1 MSDWDL
7 DLRDAEGRMDEA
19 FAGAGDVVLG
29 VLDGTTDPE
38 EWVRSVD
45 YGNTLVLSIDGD
57 LNELAAGFARDVKDM
72 DGDLMHFRGF
82 LVVTPPGVNI
92 DTDRLSGS
100 RGDANGPGGDGGDAG
115 ETDGEETDGEEAD
128 GNGVEN
134 GESGGDETANDG
146 DDSADTGEN

>member
-7 DLRDAEGRMDEA
+7 DLRDAEGRMGEA

-100 RGDANGPGGDGGDAG
+100 RGGGGGPGRDGGDAEG
-115 ETDGEETDGEEAD
+115 VAETGDDEVGDSGVENGKVEGDATGHDESDAAEAD
-128 GNGVEN
+128 GN
-134 GESGGDETANDG
+134 
-146 DDSADTGEN
+146 

>member
-100 RGDANGPGGDGGDAG
+100 RGNSDDPDGDRGNGEDATETGDD
-115 ETDGEETDGEEAD
+115 ETDDSGI
-128 GNGVEN
+128 EN
-134 GESGGDETANDG
+134 GEAGGDETENSESG
-146 DDSADTGEN
+146 GTDTGGN